1 MAMAVMAAHAKDKG
15 LDFTS
20 HVAPD
25 LPAVLV
31 GDPHRLYQVLL
42 DLISNAIKFTGAG
55 SVAVEARL
63 EVLSGDAARLMFAVR
78 DTGTGISPQAQRK
91 LFTAYTQGSIEVAR
105 KYGGTGLGLAICR
118 RLVGMMGGEIALESS
133 VGKGSTFSFTATFA
147 IDRTTDP
154 ASIEK
159 SAEATTG
166 DSARAR
172 AASRPLRV
180 LQVEDNATNR
190 RVGEIILT
198 RAGHTVASVNNGV
211 EALEVLARETFDIL
225 LMDRHMPEMD
235 GLEATRRFERRASRW
250 PRSPSSG
257 SRPVPSRPS

>member
-42 DLISNAIKFTGAG
+42 NLISNAIKFTGAG

-105 KYGGTGLGLAICR
+105 KYGGTGVGLADLPPAGRNDGWGDRARKQRGQGQHVQLHGDFRHRSDDRSGEYREVRGSDDRRFRTCPCR
-118 RLVGMMGGEIALESS
+118 LAALARPAGGGQCDQPPGRRNNPHPRRPHGREREQ
-133 VGKGSTFSFTATFA
+133 
-147 IDRTTDP
+147 P
-154 ASIEK
+154 ASK
-159 SAEATTG
+159 
-166 DSARAR
+166 
-172 AASRPLRV
+172 
-180 LQVEDNATNR
+180 
-190 RVGEIILT
+190 
-198 RAGHTVASVNNGV
+198 
-211 EALEVLARETFDIL
+211 
-225 LMDRHMPEMD
+225 
-235 GLEATRRFERRASRW
+235 RW
-250 PRSPSSG
+250 RSWPG
-257 SRPVPSRPS
+257 RPSTSC